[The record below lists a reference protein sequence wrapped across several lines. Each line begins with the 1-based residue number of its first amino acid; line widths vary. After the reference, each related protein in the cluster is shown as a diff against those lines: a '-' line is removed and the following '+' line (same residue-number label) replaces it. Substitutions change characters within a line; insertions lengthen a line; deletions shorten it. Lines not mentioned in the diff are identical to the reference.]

1 MKTIIVPTDFSPI
14 AVNAMNY
21 ATEMAK
27 ETGASIVLFNA
38 YQIPVGVADVPV
50 MLVNADELKKN
61 AEDRLDLLKQ
71 SVEHIT
77 SNTVK
82 VYTEAVMGDTVD
94 ELETLCNKLKPFAV
108 VMGSKGSSG
117 LERVIFG
124 STTLTAIRH
133 LSWPVIAVPAGKLY
147 KHIAKVGFA
156 CDFKQVVQ
164 STPVGFIKEI
174 VKTFNA
180 ELLILNVDYK
190 DKNFKPDTPEQSLLL
205 HTLLEDL
212 NPSYHFIEDS
222 DIENGI
228 NDFAEKNNLDL
239 LITIPKK
246 HKLLDAIF
254 HKSSTRQLLFE
265 SHIPVMC
272 IHEP

>member
-14 AVNAMNY
+14 AINAMNY

-71 SVEHIT
+71 SIEHIT
-77 SNTVK
+77 SNSVK
-82 VYTEAVMGDTVD
+82 VYTEAIMGDTVD
-94 ELETLCNKLKPFAV
+94 ELETLSKKLKPFAV

-117 LERVIFG
+117 IERVIFG
-124 STTLTAIRH
+124 STALTAIRH

-156 CDFKQVVQ
+156 CDFKKVVQ
-164 STPVGFIKEI
+164 STPISFIKEI

-180 ELLILNVDYK
+180 GLYLLNVDYK
-190 DKNFKPDTPEQSLLL
+190 DKHFKPETPEQSLLL

-212 NPSYHFIEDS
+212 NPSYHFIDHP
-222 DIENGI
+222 DIEDGI

-254 HKSSTRQLLFE
+254 HKSSTKQLLFE

-272 IHEP
+272 IHES